1 MKKIKYVS
9 LLALSGFAVLGA
21 ALTSCS
27 SNNASNVDVYTLNT
41 DNEVKKAGTC
51 ELLFKKNRCRESLKR
66 KRRS

>member
-9 LLALSGFAVLGA
+9 LLALSGFAVLGS

-41 DNEVKKAGTC
+41 DNEVKKAG
-51 ELLFKKNRCRESLKR
+51 NRL
-66 KRRS
+66 